1 MSCIGRVSAGQGI
14 PMSVATTSNGTMVL
28 LTQPRIIFFSYFA
41 LAKSSLDMGL
51 VSKWI
56 NLTQIF
62 FFRAVATSLMKR
74 RRREQIAQKI

>member
-41 LAKSSLDMGL
+41 LAKSSLDGL
-51 VSKWI
+51 GIQMDK
-56 NLTQIF
+56 LDPDF
-62 FFRAVATSLMKR
+62 LFPR
-74 RRREQIAQKI
+74 RRYKSDEATAT